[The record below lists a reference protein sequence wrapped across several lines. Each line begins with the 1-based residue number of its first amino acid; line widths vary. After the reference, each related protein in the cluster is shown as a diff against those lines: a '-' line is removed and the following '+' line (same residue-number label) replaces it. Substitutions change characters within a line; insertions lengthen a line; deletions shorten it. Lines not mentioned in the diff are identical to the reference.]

1 MPTREDRADHHDEPP
16 ATVDADADRPDERAD
31 GTRRS
36 FGEDDEFA
44 VAIFDALAE
53 GVLVVDHRAR
63 IVALNRSAELL
74 LGYRGAEL
82 IGLDVRASPWVL
94 EEESGRRLEV
104 DEWPINETLDR
115 GQPQGGLAVT
125 VRPDGT
131 RRIIVVVAMP
141 LPRPNG
147 RHWTVV
153 SLADVTRERRAELAL
168 ASSEGRF
175 RQLVEQAPDA
185 VIVVDAAGRIASCN
199 QRTTEVFG
207 YAPEELVGASVD
219 LLVPER
225 SRAAHQQ
232 RRDDFVLSPSSRPM
246 GAGAELSGRRKNGDE
261 FPIEVSLGAIDTTDG
276 TQVVA
281 IARDV
286 TERRRAQEMLLADR
300 AKSEFLS
307 RMSHELRTP
316 LNSILGFAQLLD
328 LGGPRDDQREALDQI
343 QRAGHHL
350 LDLLNDLLEFER
362 VRAGHVSYSIEPV
375 NVAEVIVAAL
385 DLSEPLAR
393 ECDVALPEPQPDGPW
408 TGWAL
413 CDQLRLRQVLL
424 NLLSNATKY
433 NRAGGRVH
441 VTTVESGGEIGIAI
455 RDTGRGIPEELRPRL
470 FAPFE
475 RLAGDPTVDGAG
487 VGLALS
493 RMLVEGMGGRIVVD
507 SVPDVGSTFTV
518 LLPSAPAGSTVDA
531 VRLTQGATGAFG
543 RELHG
548 VRLLCIEDNA
558 ANVRLIQAMTEVF
571 GVASTLTAATGE
583 EGLAVAVEAGPDVIL
598 LDLHLPDIPGAAVL
612 RRLRYLEATRDIP
625 VVVVTADASPQ
636 STRELL
642 AAGAARYLTKPVDA
656 VALYE
661 AIAEAT
667 A

>member
-1 MPTREDRADHHDEPP
+1 MATTDDHAP
-16 ATVDADADRPDERAD
+16 AAEGGPSGATAAPDQDAA
-31 GTRRS
+31 RS
-36 FGEDDEFA
+36 SALDQDDEFA

-63 IVALNRSAELL
+63 IVAMNRSAEQL
-74 LGYRGAEL
+74 LGYVSAEL
-82 IGLDVRASPWVL
+82 IGLDVRASPWIL

-125 VRPDGT
+125 VRPDGD
-131 RRIIVVVAMP
+131 RRIIVIVAMP

-185 VIVVDAAGRIASCN
+185 VIVVDASGRIASCN
-199 QRTTEVFG
+199 HRTTEVFG
-207 YAPEELVGASVD
+207 YSPEELVGTSVD
-219 LLVPER
+219 VLVPER
-225 SRAAHQQ
+225 SRGVHHR
-232 RRDDFVLSPSSRPM
+232 RRDAFVLAPASRPM
-246 GAGAELSGRRKNGDE
+246 GVGAELSGVRKGGEE
-261 FPIEVSLGAIDTTDG
+261 FPIEVSLGAIDTPDG
-276 TQVVA
+276 TQVIA

-286 TERRRAQEMLLADR
+286 TERRRAQEMIAADR

-316 LNSILGFAQLLD
+316 LNSVLGFAQLLEI
-328 LGGPRDDQREALDQI
+328 GGPRDDQREALEQI

-362 VRAGHVSYSIEPV
+362 VRSGHVTYSIESV
-375 NVAEVIVAAL
+375 DVADLIVESL
-385 DLSEPLAR
+385 RLTEPLASAH
-393 ECDVALPEPQPDGPW
+393 EVELPDPEAQRSW
-408 TGWAL
+408 FGWAR
-413 CDQLRLRQVLL
+413 CDRLRVRQVLL
-424 NLLSNATKY
+424 NVLSNAVKY
-433 NRAGGRVH
+433 NRPGGRVQVSTGVTDGELH
-441 VTTVESGGEIGIAI
+441 VAI
-455 RDTGRGIPEELRPRL
+455 RDTGAGVPEELRPHL

-475 RLAGDPTVDGAG
+475 RLGRDPSVEGAG

-493 RMLVEGMGGRIVVD
+493 QMLVEGMGGRILVD
-507 SVPDVGSTFTV
+507 SVPGVGSTFTV
-518 LLPSAPAGSTVDA
+518 VLPSAPAGPDVDSA
-531 VRLTQGATGAFG
+531 SRVPAAATGFG
-543 RELHG
+543 PELSG
-548 VRLLCIEDNA
+548 VRILCIEDNA

-571 GVASTLTAATGE
+571 GVAATITARTGE
-583 EGLAVAVEAGPDVIL
+583 EGLMLAAEAQPDVIL
-598 LDLHLPDIPGAAVL
+598 LDLHLPDLPGAAVL
-612 RRLRYLEATRDIP
+612 RRLRYRESTQEIP

-642 AAGAARYLTKPVDA
+642 GAGALRYITKPVDA

-661 AIAEAT
+661 AIVAAIS
-667 A
+667 